1 MPAAGGV
8 RPAGGPVVSGRR
20 GAGRG
25 RGAGKP
31 RQAGFYGRPHLGRSL
46 FGALQKRGLVAS
58 RPDPEDGR
66 AKMLRIS
73 QLGSQQLNRLH
84 AKLAPERE
92 EFFAALSPSEYSTL
106 CSLLERVYRERQAQ
120 APSRR

>member
-1 MPAAGGV
+1 MSAAGRV
-8 RPAGGPVVSGRR
+8 RPAGGPIVSGRR

-25 RGAGKP
+25 RGVGKP

-46 FGALQKRGLVAS
+46 FAALQKRGLAAS
-58 RPDPEDGR
+58 QPDPEDGR

-73 QLGSQQLNRLH
+73 RLGSQLLNRLH
-84 AKLAPERE
+84 ERLAPERE
-92 EFFAALSPSEYSTL
+92 KFFAGLSPREYSTL
-106 CSLLERVYRERQAQ
+106 CSLLEKVYRERQAQ

>member
-1 MPAAGGV
+1 MPAAGRV
-8 RPAGGPVVSGRR
+8 RPADGPVVSGRR

-31 RQAGFYGRPHLGRSL
+31 RQAGLYGRPHLGRSL